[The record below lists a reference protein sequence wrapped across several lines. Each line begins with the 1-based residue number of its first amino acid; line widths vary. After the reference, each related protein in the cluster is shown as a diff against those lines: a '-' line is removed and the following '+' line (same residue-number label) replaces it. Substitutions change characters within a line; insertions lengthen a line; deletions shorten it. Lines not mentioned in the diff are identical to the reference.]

1 MNEKILITGAAG
13 RIGRHLV
20 NALVDQGEKVRALV
34 AEGTVENE
42 NVEIFYGDLLNKE
55 SIKKATEGVDVIYH
69 LAAIVDYLA
78 PKDKMFNVNVI
89 GTKNLLE
96 VSKAKKFIYLSSTA
110 VMGKKLKEIPANE
123 STPCRPSDFYGKTKL
138 DAESLVKEG
147 GGIIIRSADV
157 FGPGFTEGYEFV
169 ISGLEN
175 GSLPVIG
182 DGKNFIQWIH
192 ISDLIQALLLAKDN
206 GKPREVYIVAG
217 KEIKTLN
224 ECLELLAK
232 YLGVEPPKKHV
243 SKFLSRTI
251 ASYKLFKAKIN
262 KERPKIIPEYVNKIA
277 ANRSFDT
284 SKAKN
289 ELGFDPKVSYEEA
302 AKEMI
307 EEYKSKKQE
316 ENVAEQQSEDQSQGK
331 NQTVS
336 DTLSH

>member
-1 MNEKILITGAAG
+1 MEGKILITGATG
-13 RIGRHLV
+13 RIGKHLV
-20 NALVDQGEKVRALV
+20 NALVNQGEKVRALV
-34 AEGTVENE
+34 AEGTIENE
-42 NVEIFYGDLLNKE
+42 SVEIFYGDLLNKE
-55 SIKKATEGVDVIYH
+55 SIKKAVDGVDVIYH
-69 LAAIVDYLA
+69 LAAIIDYLA

-96 VSKAKKFIYLSSTA
+96 ASKAKKFIYLSSTA

-123 STPCRPSDFYGKTKL
+123 STPARPSDFYGKTKL
-138 DAESLVKEG
+138 DAENLVKEG

-157 FGPGFTEGYEFV
+157 FGPGFAEGYDYV

-192 ISDLIQALLLAKDN
+192 IEDLIQALLLAKEN

-217 KEIKTLN
+217 KEVKTLN

-232 YLGVEPPKKHV
+232 YLEVEPPKKHV
-243 SKFLSRTI
+243 SKFLAKTV
-251 ASYKLFKAKIN
+251 ANYKVFKSKIS
-262 KERPKIIPEYVNKIA
+262 KERPKVIPEYINKIV

-284 SKAKN
+284 SKAKR

-307 EEYKSKKQE
+307 EEYKSKKQKE
-316 ENVAEQQSEDQSQGK
+316 KVTEQQSEDQSQGK
-331 NQTVS
+331 N
-336 DTLSH
+336 